1 MTKNLKISLVLIAV
15 VATVVAALLA
25 ANRTPESSAD
35 VSESAATSRRSSR
48 RRTSGPVLP
57 MARAANAGRVGQHDL
72 EIVWRAR
79 GAQLVAVPECG

>member
-1 MTKNLKISLVLIAV
+1 MTKNLKTSLVLIAV
-15 VATVVAALLA
+15 VATVMAALPA

-57 MARAANAGRVGQHDL
+57 MARAADAGRVGQHGL

-79 GAQLVAVPECG
+79 VAQLVAVPECC